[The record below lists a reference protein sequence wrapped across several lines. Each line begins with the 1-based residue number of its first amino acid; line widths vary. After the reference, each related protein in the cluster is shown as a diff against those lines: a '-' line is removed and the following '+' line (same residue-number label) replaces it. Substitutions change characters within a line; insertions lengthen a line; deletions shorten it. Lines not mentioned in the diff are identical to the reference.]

1 MFVQVESTLEN
12 PRGGMGIGLALSKL
26 LVEMHDGAIEARSA
40 GPGRGTEIVVRLPL
54 APIAEAAA
62 ASSEMSIVAHDDA
75 GTGPMPARR
84 ILVVDDVEASAN
96 TLGAALRAM
105 GHDVVVA
112 FDGPSALDAAKR
124 FRPEAVFLDLAMP
137 GMSGYDVAQRL
148 RAMGEASETL
158 LVALTGFAQEE
169 DYRRTRA
176 AGFDH
181 HLVKPASMQRIEAL
195 LRDATL
201 PTA

>member
-1 MFVQVESTLEN
+1 MLEN

-26 LVEMHDGAIEARSA
+26 LVDMHGGTIEARSG
-40 GPGRGTEIVVRLPL
+40 GPGCGTEIVVRLPL

-62 ASSEMSIVAHDDA
+62 TPSEMPIIVHEAA
-75 GTGPMPARR
+75 STSPMPPRR

-112 FDGPSALDAAKR
+112 FDGASALDAARR
-124 FRPEAVFLDLAMP
+124 FRPDAVFLDLAMP
-137 GMSGYDVAQRL
+137 GMNGYDVARRL
-148 RAMGEASETL
+148 RGMREAREAL

-195 LRDATL
+195 LREAAL